1 MYGREESS
9 QIRCRDH
16 LSHVVM
22 FLPQKT
28 MEQDEWNGV
37 QQAVHNLLLLW
48 FKFYLSFILAIV
60 KWVTLY
66 LAWTFKNL

>member
-9 QIRCRDH
+9 QNLCRDH

-37 QQAVHNLLLLW
+37 QQAVHNLLLL
-48 FKFYLSFILAIV
+48 
-60 KWVTLY
+60 
-66 LAWTFKNL
+66 